1 MRRVE
6 PGGPPSLAIEFQGRA
21 LQARAGETVAAAL
34 LAAGETVFRETP
46 VTGSPRGPH
55 CMMGVCFDC
64 LVEID
69 GEPNQQACM
78 TVVRDG
84 MRVARQM
91 GAGDIAPFS
100 DAPAGDKR

>member
-1 MRRVE
+1 MRRIDPATPTAV
-6 PGGPPSLAIEFQGRA
+6 AIEFQGRPV
-21 LQARAGETVAAAL
+21 QARDGETVAAAL

-78 TVVRDG
+78 TLVRDG
-84 MRVARQM
+84 MRVARQI
-91 GAGDIAPFS
+91 GAGDIAPPS
-100 DAPAGDKR
+100 EPAGDGL